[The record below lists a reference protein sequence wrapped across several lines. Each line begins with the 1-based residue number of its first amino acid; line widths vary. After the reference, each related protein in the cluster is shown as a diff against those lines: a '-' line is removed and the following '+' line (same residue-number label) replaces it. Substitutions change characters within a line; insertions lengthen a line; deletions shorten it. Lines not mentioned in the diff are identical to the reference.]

1 MKIQRHHV
9 CTQRVSTRA
18 RTTTKVG
25 ESDGETAENLSAR
38 IGIYRRATMPYINRP
53 REIGGSTDRIHR
65 RKDKCRR
72 TYAVRSAWYILLC
85 RCAFF
90 FDVSALYLLHP
101 YTATAYLAVGFFS
114 LQGRAR
120 AHESERGFGLRGKV
134 RQEIHGEERE
144 RAAVAGGTE
153 RGRKRA
159 GRWVEGGERE
169 KPLTHNTIRRLRLL
183 RWILKDPRDYYFF
196 LFFHFHSSIIISEE

>member
-1 MKIQRHHV
+1 MDRQI
-9 CTQRVSTRA
+9 
-18 RTTTKVG
+18 
-25 ESDGETAENLSAR
+25 
-38 IGIYRRATMPYINRP
+38 
-53 REIGGSTDRIHR
+53 GSTGGKINVVVHMPCGARGIFYCVGAPFSSTSVHCTYYIHIPR
-65 RKDKCRR
+65 QHTSPLDSSPCR
-72 TYAVRSAWYILLC
+72 
-85 RCAFF
+85 
-90 FDVSALYLLHP
+90 
-101 YTATAYLAVGFFS
+101 G
-114 LQGRAR
+114 AR
-120 AHESERGFGLRGKV
+120 AHESERGFSLRGKV